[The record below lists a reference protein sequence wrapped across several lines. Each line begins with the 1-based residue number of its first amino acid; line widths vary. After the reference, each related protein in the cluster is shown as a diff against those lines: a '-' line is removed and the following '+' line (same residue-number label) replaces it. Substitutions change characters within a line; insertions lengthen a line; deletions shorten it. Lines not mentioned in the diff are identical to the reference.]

1 MGCSKPDE
9 NQGTPKFSFFFF
21 FKFHYF
27 AFLDGIVYKALVK
40 EQNEVELQGKAK
52 GAEGHGDGRK
62 EFGPVIVLKYKQ
74 NRSPKCA
81 LFTPTQDK
89 AGTFLRKGLQH
100 FSSKQRY
107 AGTVCLCYRLQS
119 CLFFSWCTYKSQYS

>member
-1 MGCSKPDE
+1 MRTRVHP
-9 NQGTPKFSFFFF
+9 NFLFFFF
-21 FKFHYF
+21 LKFHYF

-81 LFTPTQDK
+81 LFTPTQDNSWDIFEK
-89 AGTFLRKGLQH
+89 RSATF
-100 FSSKQRY
+100 FI
-107 AGTVCLCYRLQS
+107 
-119 CLFFSWCTYKSQYS
+119 